1 MLFDWTYLVYV
12 APALILSIWASARV
26 NSAYSKYSKVPMRRG
41 YTGADVAR
49 KVLDMNGLYDVKI
62 ERTSGK
68 LSDHYDPRSRVIRLS
83 DAVYSGSD
91 TASAGVAA
99 HEAGH
104 AVQHAE
110 KYFPLELRSAII
122 PITNFGSQL
131 AIPLIFIG
139 ILFGN
144 SSLYILAYIGIV
156 LFSLTV
162 LFQLVTLPVEFN
174 ASKRAL
180 NVLEEGMLDREEIC
194 GARKVLSA
202 AALTYVAALAVSV
215 MQLLRLITIVGG
227 NNRRRR

>member
-180 NVLEEGMLDREEIC
+180 NVLEEGMLDREEIG